1 MDVSVII
8 LCYNQE
14 KTITRTLDSIL
25 SQKTICSYNII
36 IGDDASKDGTRF
48 ICEEYQKNYPDII
61 RLLDYH
67 ENYGVVRN
75 YELCL
80 QYCTGK
86 YIMECAGDDWWSN
99 PNKMQLQFD
108 YMEKHQECVLSYGGY
123 IKHYAST
130 GENIIMKPFIL
141 KKPVFDSIVSG
152 NHICA
157 PTVCIRKSAMDKIG
171 YSDFVKE
178 SLWCEDYPA
187 WLALSLIGEVHPIYE
202 SLVTYMVNQGSLFHV
217 DSFEKRLRAIESDDK
232 TRRYICKRAGILDK
246 YITLLDDTFLR
257 DKSKICIKYGNRE
270 EALKSLRSI
279 SQKRKIEYLKILVCS
294 FPCLFKS
301 YHHRYIKL
309 SRGI

>member
-1 MDVSVII
+1 MDVSVIV

-14 KTITRTLDSIL
+14 KTISRTLDSIL
-25 SQKTICSYNII
+25 SQRTTCSYSII
-36 IGDDASKDGTRF
+36 IGDDASKDGTRS
-48 ICEEYQKNYPDII
+48 ICEKYQKNHPEII

-75 YELCL
+75 YDVCL
-80 QYCTGK
+80 KQCSGK

-99 PNKMQLQFD
+99 PDKMQLQFD
-108 YMEKHQECVLSYGGY
+108 YMEKHQECVLSYSGY
-123 IKHYAST
+123 VLHYAST
-130 GENIIMKPFIL
+130 GENIIMEPFVL
-141 KKPVFDSIVSG
+141 KKPAFNSIVSV
-152 NHICA
+152 NNICA
-157 PTVCIRKSAMDKIG
+157 PTVCIRKSAMDMIG

-178 SLWCEDYPA
+178 SLWCEDYPS
-187 WLALSLIGEVHPIYE
+187 WLALSLIGEINALNKT
-202 SLVTYMVNQGSLFHV
+202 LVTYTVNSGSLFHV
-217 DSFEKRLRAIESDDK
+217 NTFEKRLRAIESDDK

-279 SQKRKIEYLKILVCS
+279 SKKRKIEYLKILVCS
-294 FPCLFKS
+294 FPCLFKR
-301 YHHRYIKL
+301 YHDKYINS